1 MAPAQAVENGALARA
16 MGSSEE
22 NWSKAMALGTGLSV
36 FSITLRRQV
45 ESTQVAQACREVM
58 NQHAILRSQIV
69 ENSKGRYAFVVKS
82 DSVVPTVVSC
92 PWPKDDNTSRCSVGD
107 IAAAAFLKTAAGCKE
122 LKEKKKDDFS
132 FTSVS
137 TTTEKELAK
146 SKQFSEIPVLNML
159 FSQVLKHPGVTP
171 QSSLRTALFSL
182 FVDETPFNQWTNTDK
197 LQVAAVC
204 GPFPSMH
211 RIGPCFAVC
220 DTMLDGNDI
229 SISLMY
235 PTQVYS
241 RAQMKAFAAS
251 VMNLLDAVSQ
261 GMC

>member
-132 FTSVS
+132 FTSLVDCRKYFEPILPADTVGNYVS
-137 TTTEKELAK
+137 G
-146 SKQFSEIPVLNML
+146 I
-159 FSQVLKHPGVTP
+159 P
-171 QSSLRTALFSL
+171 QS
-182 FVDETPFNQWTNTDK
+182 Q
-197 LQVAAVC
+197 
-204 GPFPSMH
+204 
-211 RIGPCFAVC
+211 
-220 DTMLDGNDI
+220 
-229 SISLMY
+229 
-235 PTQVYS
+235 
-241 RAQMKAFAAS
+241 
-251 VMNLLDAVSQ
+251 
-261 GMC
+261 